1 MNNKCAFFITST
13 GTELGKTFLSEKI
26 IFEFYKRGE
35 SIDSYK
41 PILSGFDSKD
51 LMNNDSA
58 KLLAASKKKVTIE
71 NIKHITPWLYKDPIA
86 PTIAAK
92 NENKKITYQR
102 VKNWCLDRKDTS
114 TSNFI
119 LYEGAGGIMVP
130 IEKQKTF
137 IDLFKDTNFPVILVV
152 GSYLGTISHTLSAMD
167 NLSKRNIKI
176 ISIVINEGMKSNKK
190 SLNENLALLKSS
202 ITKNISIRTLSANL
216 KSKNQQIKL
225 IVNDIL
231 RYFKKMA

>member
-1 MNNKCAFFITST
+1 MNNKNPFFITST

-26 IFEFYKRGE
+26 IAEFIKRGK

-51 LMNNDSA
+51 LNNNDSA
-58 KLLAASKKKVTIE
+58 KLLAASKKKVTLKSIE
-71 NIKHITPWLYKDPIA
+71 SITPWLFKEPVA

-102 VKNWCLDRKDTS
+102 VKNWCLHRKNTS
-114 TSNFI
+114 TSKFI

-130 IEKQKTF
+130 IEKKKTF
-137 IDLFKDTNFPVILVV
+137 IDLFKDTNFPVILVA
-152 GSYLGTISHTLSAMD
+152 GSYLGTISHTLSAID
-167 NLSKRNIKI
+167 NLSNRNIKI
-176 ISIVINEGMKSNKK
+176 INIVINEGMKSNKK

-202 ITKNISIRTLSANL
+202 NKNNISIRMLSANL
-216 KSKNQQIKL
+216 SSKNQQVKL
-225 IVNDIL
+225 IVNDII
-231 RYFKKMA
+231 RYFNKMA